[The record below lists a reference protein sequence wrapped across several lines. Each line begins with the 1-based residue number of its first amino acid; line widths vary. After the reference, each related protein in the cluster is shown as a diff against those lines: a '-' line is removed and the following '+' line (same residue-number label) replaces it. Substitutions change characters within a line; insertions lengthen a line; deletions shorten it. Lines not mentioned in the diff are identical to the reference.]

1 MPLSQRAN
9 LIPQSPIRKLAGFGL
24 EAKKRGVKV
33 YHLNIGQPDLPPPA
47 AVFDFLNNYHGPV
60 IEYSHSQ
67 GEHDYLESLVK
78 YYHRL
83 GHQDLDKDNFI
94 ATLGGS
100 EAILWAIMTVADPGD
115 EIITFEPFYTN
126 YNSLAIMAGVKLK
139 AVATKIE
146 EGFHLPDKKAI
157 LSQINEKTKAIMF
170 CNPNNPTG
178 TVYRRAELDLLYD
191 IAQEKN
197 LYLLSDEVYREFA
210 YGEHRMISILTVEK
224 ERQADLAESRVL
236 VLDSF
241 SKRYSLCG
249 ARVGL
254 VCSRNKKIIAVMLR
268 YGQARLSA
276 GSINML
282 MTANIIGQDEDY
294 LEQTLAEYA
303 KRRQVLIDGLNRIEG
318 LVFCEPEGAFYI
330 IVKLPVADAD
340 EFCQWLLTDFKD
352 RNETVMLAPA
362 AGFYLSQGSGK
373 DEVRLAYV
381 LKEDD
386 LRRAMQILAKAL
398 DKWEERRA

>member
-1 MPLSQRAN
+1 
-9 LIPQSPIRKLAGFGL
+9 
-24 EAKKRGVKV
+24 
-33 YHLNIGQPDLPPPA
+33 
-47 AVFDFLNNYHGPV
+47 
-60 IEYSHSQ
+60 
-67 GEHDYLESLVK
+67 
-78 YYHRL
+78 
-83 GHQDLDKDNFI
+83 
-94 ATLGGS
+94 
-100 EAILWAIMTVADPGD
+100 
-115 EIITFEPFYTN
+115 
-126 YNSLAIMAGVKLK
+126 
-139 AVATKIE
+139 
-146 EGFHLPDKKAI
+146 
-157 LSQINEKTKAIMF
+157 
-170 CNPNNPTG
+170 
-178 TVYRRAELDLLYD
+178 
-191 IAQEKN
+191 
-197 LYLLSDEVYREFA
+197 
-210 YGEHRMISILTVEK
+210 
-224 ERQADLAESRVL
+224 
-236 VLDSF
+236 
-241 SKRYSLCG
+241 
-249 ARVGL
+249 
-254 VCSRNKKIIAVMLR
+254 MLR

-386 LRRAMQILAKAL
+386 LRRAMEILAKAL